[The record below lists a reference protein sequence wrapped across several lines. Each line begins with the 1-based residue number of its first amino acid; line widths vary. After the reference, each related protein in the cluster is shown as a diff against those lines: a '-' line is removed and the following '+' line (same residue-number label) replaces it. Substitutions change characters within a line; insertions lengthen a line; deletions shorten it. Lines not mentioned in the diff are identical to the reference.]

1 MCKWLLVLEVIC
13 MVYQVLVR
21 FPDVH
26 KSVVERARVSPAV
39 LVVCSRVD
47 KNGRCGFGETVRFLV
62 VRGGKGV

>member
-1 MCKWLLVLEVIC
+1 